1 MKAVLLPGINESL
14 QVVDHPE
21 PRPDEGFA
29 LVRIRAAALNHR
41 DVYIAQGQYAG
52 ISTPVIPGS
61 DGAGEWDGRRVL
73 IDPSLNW
80 GSDPRAQGAQ
90 YRILGMPDNGTF
102 AQWVSVPVENI
113 HDCPAHLSFEQA
125 AALPLAGVTAWRAL
139 FTRCN
144 LQKGEKVFITGIG
157 GGVALFAMQFA
168 LAAGAEVY
176 VSSGSAEKIAKA
188 TALGATAG
196 VNYRE
201 ENWDKTLRSMAGGF
215 DVVIDS
221 AGGDGFAK
229 LPALC
234 NSGARIGIYGGT
246 MGKVNGLSPQ
256 ILFWKQISIHGS
268 TMGNAADFAAMLQFV
283 NQHRIIPVIDR
294 VFEMEAVNDAYAR
307 MHHSE
312 QFGKIVLRI
321 S

>member
-1 MKAVLLPGINESL
+1 LLPAINESL
-14 QVVDHPE
+14 QVVDYPE
-21 PRPDEGFA
+21 PLPDKGFA
-29 LVRIRAAALNHR
+29 LIRIRAAALNHR

-52 ISTPVIPGS
+52 IKTPVIPGS
-61 DGAGEWDGRRVL
+61 DGAGEWEGRRVL
-73 IDPSLNW
+73 IDPSMDW
-80 GSDPRAQGAQ
+80 GQNARAQGLQ

-102 AQWVSVPVENI
+102 AQWVSVPVENV

-125 AALPLAGVTAWRAL
+125 AALPLAGVTAWRVL

-144 LQKGEKVFITGIG
+144 LQKGEKVLITGIG
-157 GGVALFAMQFA
+157 GGVALLAMQFA

-176 VSSGSAEKIAKA
+176 VSSGSAEKIARA
-188 TALGATAG
+188 VSLGAAGG

-201 ENWDKTLRSMAGGF
+201 DNWDKTLRAMAGGF

-234 NSGARIGIYGGT
+234 NPGARIGIYGGS

-268 TMGNAADFAAMLQFV
+268 TMGNAADFEAMLQFV

-294 VFEMEAVNDAYAR
+294 VFGMDAVNEAYAR
-307 MHHSE
+307 MDQSE
-312 QFGKIVLRI
+312 QFGKIVLQI
-321 S
+321 P